1 MQYDFLASRWRCCL
15 RGGIGDLVFRMQ
27 SLNNQSRTSFIWVIV
42 YKVYNKF
49 LTWNR
54 FCRLKRQTQIC
65 VRHFCRNRWPQVC
78 TCRTMYRASM
88 TSAAIWHYIACL
100 DKSLDTFV
108 VGVAYPA
115 LPLQLPI
122 QREPNFFCLSK
133 MLFRFW
139 RISINF
145 SNSFQKFQLF
155 LPSYSIFHS
164 SRQERHFDF
173 PL

>member
-1 MQYDFLASRWRCCL
+1 
-15 RGGIGDLVFRMQ
+15 MQ
-27 SLNNQSRTSFIWVIV
+27 SLNNQSRPSFIWVIV

-65 VRHFCRNRWPQVC
+65 VRHFWRNRWPQVG

-88 TSAAIWHYIACL
+88 TSVAIWHYIACL

-108 VGVAYPA
+108 VGVTYPA
-115 LPLQLPI
+115 LLLQLPI

-133 MLFRFW
+133 MLFHFW

-155 LPSYSIFHS
+155 LSSYSIFHS